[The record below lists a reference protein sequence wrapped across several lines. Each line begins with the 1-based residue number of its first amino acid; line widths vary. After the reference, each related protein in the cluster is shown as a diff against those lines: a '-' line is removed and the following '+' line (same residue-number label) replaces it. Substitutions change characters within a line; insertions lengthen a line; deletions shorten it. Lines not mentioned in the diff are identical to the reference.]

1 MDPIPCDQAFLNFIA
16 ESNQTFVDTNSNE
29 NHTKSGT
36 YILPEMQNIEF
47 FEPPRQFYEVRR
59 PSLFHPLCCFLKA
72 SYFLNGE
79 NKTELFYSLQNL
91 SDANDSGL
99 NPLRMALARFRP
111 SSGPVWD
118 PVTKQMVHR
127 ESLSHEDYKRAVNVL
142 LNVKCDFWNHTKDKV
157 NKAFDDAK
165 TQCLQ
170 RTSAKTSLLK
180 ELLFTDKNVSRTSPI
195 SALQN
200 LVISID

>member
-1 MDPIPCDQAFLNFIA
+1 MDPIPCNRAFSDLIA
-16 ESNQTFVDTNSNE
+16 ESNQTFVEQSTPKTYVL
-29 NHTKSGT
+29 HT
-36 YILPEMQNIEF
+36 MQDVEY
-47 FEPPRQFYEVRR
+47 FEPPKKMNEIRK